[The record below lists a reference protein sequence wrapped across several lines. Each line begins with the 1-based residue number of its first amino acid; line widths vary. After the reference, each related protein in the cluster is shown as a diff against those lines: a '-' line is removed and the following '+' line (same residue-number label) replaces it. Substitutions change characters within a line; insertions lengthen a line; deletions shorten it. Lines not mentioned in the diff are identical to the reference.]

1 MKQLLGKQSKV
12 FYFNSKE
19 QYTAHQFGLQFGK
32 LLDENFKDGQR
43 LVFLCIGSDRA
54 TGDCL
59 GPILGQKLSK
69 LSVQEYIVYGT
80 LEHPVHAKNLEDTIK
95 QIYEEQ
101 ENPFIVAI
109 DSSLGRASHVGYVT
123 LGKGSLKPGAGVEKE
138 LPSVG
143 DLFITG
149 IVNFSGLFDQMLL
162 QTTRLH
168 VVMSLANNIYSGIRR
183 GIRIN
188 TPSKMTEHS

>member
-1 MKQLLGKQSKV
+1 METPKKV

-19 QYTAHQFGLQFGK
+19 EYVAHKFGTTFGK
-32 LLDENFKDGQR
+32 LLEENFKEGQT

-59 GPILGQKLSK
+59 GPILGQKLAK
-69 LSVQEYIVYGT
+69 LSYQDYIVYGT
-80 LEHPVHAKNLEDTIK
+80 LEQPVHAKNLVETMK
-95 QIYEEQ
+95 QIYTEL
-101 ENPFIVAI
+101 ENPFIVAV

-183 GIRIN
+183 GMRVLA
-188 TPSKMTEHS
+188 